1 MAHSHLTQ
9 KTLMDLC
16 MQVLNQGNFSQD
28 PLVQLL
34 EVSFLQIAHD
44 FAVFPLSLR
53 MPQICLT

>member
-1 MAHSHLTQ
+1 
-9 KTLMDLC
+9 MDLC